1 MMIGHTSASVIRI
14 RLPASIDERSTL
26 NILVHIRDRFDSI
39 SEFHL
44 PPITIRSD
52 YLAIKNFLDNL
63 QKTNSKNDTISQ
75 LLNNGDPNTLGQ
87 LTTSISQLFNEI
99 NHQAIQL
106 AAMSIYSFEHSTK
119 IIHFPF

>member
-1 MMIGHTSASVIRI
+1 MIGHTSESVIGV

-44 PPITIRSD
+44 PPITIRPD
-52 YLAIKNFLDNL
+52 YLEIKNFIENL
-63 QKTNSKNDTISQ
+63 QEATSKNDTISQ

-99 NHQAIQL
+99 NHQTIQL
-106 AAMSIYSFEHSTK
+106 AARSIYSFEYSTK